1 MPTLDQARDHILRQY
16 GDDIGKR
23 REELITPALVLDIDA
38 AQRNIDHMANELKQ
52 MGKATIR
59 PHYKTH
65 KSPDLARRQLQ
76 AGAGGLSMATVWEAA
91 VLAAAGMDDLFVVN
105 TVSHPAKLRTLA
117 ELARNHRILVAVDE
131 TANAAAHSAAAVAAG
146 STLGIMVEVDTGMDR
161 CGVDTARDC
170 VALARRVTDL
180 PGLRFEGITGYEG
193 HCSLTPDSDLRHER
207 QREAMTFF
215 TGVADLLESNGVP
228 CKIRSAGGIATWKW
242 TAAFPGLTEI
252 QAGTYVVMDNF
263 HGQMVPGFE
272 HSLTIQATVISRQSG
287 KVIVDAGNKSVADP
301 ADVTIVGH
309 DLEVVRFDEE
319 HGIFAAPG
327 GSSLRVGDSVA
338 LVPGYSPSTVNW
350 YDAYHV
356 VRDDVVVDIWP
367 IIPRGPGHHGLADGR
382 RARPR
387 RAPRL
392 GPCQDPIRRSILRVE
407 RMVSP

>member
-1 MPTLDQARDHILRQY
+1 MMPEPARILRDAYERARQEY
-16 GDDIGKR
+16 GMAVGQR

-38 AQRNIDHMANELKQ
+38 AQRNIDRMASELKQ
-52 MGKATIR
+52 MGRATIR

-91 VLAAAGMDDLFVVN
+91 ILAAAGMDDLFVVN
-105 TVSHPAKLRTLA
+105 TVAHPDKLRVLA
-117 ELARNHRILVAVDE
+117 ELARDHRVLVAVDE
-131 TANAAAHSAAAVAAG
+131 AANAAAHSAAAVAAG

-161 CGVDTARDC
+161 CGVDTAADC
-170 VALARRVTDL
+170 LALARRVTEL

-193 HCSLTPDSDLRHER
+193 HCSLTFDRGLRHER

-215 TGVADLLESNGVP
+215 TGVAGLLEANGIP
-228 CKIRSAGGIATWKW
+228 CPIRSAGGIATWNW

-272 HSLTIQATVISRQSG
+272 HSLTIQATVISRQSD

-301 ADVTIVGH
+301 SDVTIVGH
-309 DLEVVRFDEE
+309 DLKVFRFDEE
-319 HGIFAAPG
+319 HGIFSAAD
-327 GSSLRVGDSVA
+327 GSTLRVGDAVA

-356 VRDDVVVDIWP
+356 VHDEVVVDIWP
-367 IIPRGPGHHGLADGR
+367 IIPRGPGHHGLAR
-382 RARPR
+382 
-387 RAPRL
+387 
-392 GPCQDPIRRSILRVE
+392 
-407 RMVSP
+407 

>member
-1 MPTLDQARDHILRQY
+1 MTELDQAKDHVLRQY
-16 GDDIGKR
+16 ADDIGKR

-38 AQRNIDHMANELKQ
+38 AQRNIDHMASELKQ

-76 AGAGGLSMATVWEAA
+76 AGAVGLSMATVWEAA

-105 TVSHPAKLRTLA
+105 TVSHPAKLRMLA
-117 ELARNHRILVAVDE
+117 ELARDHRILVAVDE
-131 TANAAAHSAAAVAAG
+131 PANAAAHSAAAVAAG

-161 CGVDTARDC
+161 CGVDTAQDC
-170 VALARRVTDL
+170 LALARRVTDL

-215 TGVADLLESNGVP
+215 TEVAGLLESNGVP
-228 CKIRSAGGIATWKW
+228 CPIRSAGGIATWKW

-263 HGQMVPGFE
+263 HGRMVPGFE
-272 HSLTIQATVISRQSG
+272 HSLTIQATVISTQSG
-287 KVIVDAGNKSVADP
+287 QVIVDAGNKSVADP

-309 DLEVVRFDEE
+309 DLGVARFDEE

-356 VRDDVVVDIWP
+356 VRDDVVADIWP
-367 IIPRGPGHHGLADGR
+367 ITPRGPGHHGLAAPGR
-382 RARPR
+382 
-387 RAPRL
+387 
-392 GPCQDPIRRSILRVE
+392 
-407 RMVSP
+407 